1 MSRLLTPKRLTLLAL
16 AFLAFLQG
24 AVGQYLQPGAL
35 HPRSDIGVALAG
47 AMLLFF
53 WYRLDTDERAF
64 QRSIWLNVG
73 VVALALFALPY
84 YFFRSRGFL
93 KGFVACLLFLL
104 CGVVWAVLAL
114 AGEYATYYGLQS

>member
-1 MSRLLTPKRLTLLAL
+1 MKRLLNPKRLTLLAL

-24 AVGQYLQPGAL
+24 AIGQYLQPGTIY
-35 HPRSDIGVALAG
+35 PRSDMVVALVG
-47 AMLLFF
+47 AMLLFC

-64 QRSIWLNVG
+64 RRSIWLNIG
-73 VVALALFALPY
+73 IVAIALFALPY

-93 KGFVACLLFLL
+93 NGLVACLLFLL
-104 CGVVWAVLAL
+104 CSVLWAVLAW

>member
-1 MSRLLTPKRLTLLAL
+1 MSRLLTPKRLTLLTL

-64 QRSIWLNVG
+64 QRSIWLNFG

-93 KGFVACLLFLL
+93 KGLVACLLFLL
-104 CGVVWAVLAL
+104 CGVLWAVLAL